1 MAEMSFDP
9 RRHVRRVHLQGQTV
23 DYLDVKW
30 RLVWLRTEQPEA
42 QVTTEHVQI
51 TPERAVFRA
60 TVTIP
65 GGGSATGY
73 GTGAD
78 VEAAESAALGRALL
92 ALGFGTAYAAD
103 HVLAAELASP
113 ATPPLAAPVGR
124 AQPPPS
130 PAPAPA
136 PAAAG
141 DLPSG
146 VTVGPGGGRALPPKL
161 AAIFAQAQP
170 IVDVVSEEP
179 AGPVESTEAALGVTA
194 PPVADATPPAPRP
207 SAVRERPPA
216 PAEPPAAPVRAEG
229 RAGPPP
235 PAMPSVQR
243 GEPPARDLPP
253 SLGARGGERA
263 RPAAGP
269 TARSVLGRSAA
280 SAADDATEDDGAGD
294 DEGSQAD
301 NDWSAFW
308 PWARSRGYFNR
319 DDIEKAIGQPLR
331 NRTPR
336 EIRTL
341 ILNLDDA

>member
-1 MAEMSFDP
+1 MAEASFDP
-9 RRHVRRVHLQGQTV
+9 RRHLRRVHLQGQTV

-42 QVTTEHVQI
+42 QISTEHVEI

-73 GTGAD
+73 GSGAD

-92 ALGFGTAYAAD
+92 ALGFGTAYAPD
-103 HVLAAELASP
+103 HMLDAVPASAP
-113 ATPPLAAPVGR
+113 TPGA
-124 AQPPPS
+124 
-130 PAPAPA
+130 A
-136 PAAAG
+136 PAATTASNPPAARTPTPAAPG
-141 DLPSG
+141 DLPAG
-146 VTVGPGGGRALPPKL
+146 VTVGPGGARALPPKL

-170 IVDVVSEEP
+170 IVDEAAEEP
-179 AGPVESTEAALGVTA
+179 AP
-194 PPVADATPPAPRP
+194 PPAPAAPDEGAAPPAADDAPAPEAAARP

-216 PAEPPAAPVRAEG
+216 PAAAPARQTA
-229 RAGPPP
+229 AGPPP
-235 PAMPSVQR
+235 PAMPAVRR
-243 GEPPARDLPP
+243 GEPPARDLPS
-253 SLGARGGERA
+253 SLGQRSSTTPP
-263 RPAAGP
+263 PAP
-269 TARSVLGRSAA
+269 VTRSVLGRSAA
-280 SAADDATEDDGAGD
+280 SADDDADAEPSD
-294 DEGSQAD
+294 DEAGQAD

-308 PWARSRGYFNR
+308 PWARSRGFFNR
-319 DDIEKAIGQPLR
+319 DDIEKAIGQPIR